1 MKLECKKIGMR
12 NVKTAIA
19 VCVSILISRAL
30 RMEYPFYAAI
40 ASVIAMQSSVEG
52 SFKAGKNRMLG
63 TFMGAL
69 VGFVCASIKPGNI
82 FLIGI
87 GIICVIYLCNLFN
100 WEKSS
105 SIGCIVFC
113 VIMINLKGNSPLF
126 YSINRLLDT
135 FLGIAVSVAVNY
147 FIIPPKKKK
156 ENLF

>member
-1 MKLECKKIGMR
+1 MKLEFKKVGMR

-19 VCVSILISRAL
+19 VCASILISRGL
-30 RMEYPFYAAI
+30 SMEYPFYAAI

-63 TFMGAL
+63 TFIGAL
-69 VGFVCASIKPGNI
+69 VGFICASIKPGNI
-82 FLIGI
+82 FLVGI
-87 GIICVIYLCNLFN
+87 GVICVIYLCNLFN

-113 VIMINLKGNSPLF
+113 VIMINLKGNNPLF

-135 FLGIAVSVAVNY
+135 FLGITVAVAVNY
-147 FIIPPKKKK
+147 LVVPPKSK
-156 ENLF
+156 EKN